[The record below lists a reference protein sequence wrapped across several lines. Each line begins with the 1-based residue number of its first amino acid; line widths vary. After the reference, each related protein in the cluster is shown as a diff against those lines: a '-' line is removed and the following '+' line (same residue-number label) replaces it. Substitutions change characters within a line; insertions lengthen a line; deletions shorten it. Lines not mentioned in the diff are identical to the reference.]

1 MNLFFFYN
9 MLSDKEFLRLQQLAN
24 IKLSAEEQVKL
35 GKQLDNIIQFIGQLD
50 QIKITLNHQKNEWS
64 EGILDDWGIPTIWE
78 AVSSNKMKK
87 LQTSKTVVYSSTKKT
102 KQTELTLRT
111 IAGTRTFPN
120 TEKLLDNV
128 KHPLVNNS
136 IVIKSALS

>member
-50 QIKITLNHQKNEWS
+50 QIKITLNHQKNE
-64 EGILDDWGIPTIWE
+64 
-78 AVSSNKMKK
+78 
-87 LQTSKTVVYSSTKKT
+87 
-102 KQTELTLRT
+102 
-111 IAGTRTFPN
+111 
-120 TEKLLDNV
+120 
-128 KHPLVNNS
+128 
-136 IVIKSALS
+136 